1 MIAAGCW
8 RRAQRRGASEVSTA
22 DVLGLASA
30 LSTSRGA
37 EWRLVRM
44 AAAKWLHDAAYG
56 VYGSG
61 STGSSI
67 PLQNLLSEMQTQS
80 ESAELALMALAALPE
95 DPAMQSHAKPAFL
108 GATHWCHVC
117 VKRQICALKT
127 FKRFKLSG
135 YGVGMSVCMQN

>member
-1 MIAAGCW
+1 M
-8 RRAQRRGASEVSTA
+8 STA

-56 VYGSG
+56 TG
-61 STGSSI
+61 STSESSI

-117 VKRQICALKT
+117 V
-127 FKRFKLSG
+127 
-135 YGVGMSVCMQN
+135 